1 MQYGTADVFSLPFVF
16 SKLPMQYGT
25 SFVIIR
31 LKTIIFSKLP
41 MQYGTSV
48 KIELRCD
55 SISKLRMQYG
65 TLTC

>member
-25 SFVIIR
+25 SFVIR

-41 MQYGTSV
+41 MQYGT
-48 KIELRCD
+48 
-55 SISKLRMQYG
+55 
-65 TLTC
+65 